1 MGKVPN
7 HGWRKSIKDAAQ
19 PTGIVYG
26 RNLKK
31 NDKESAKRSTS
42 YKASNPPPK
51 SVVPDDIQ

>member
-1 MGKVPN
+1 MGN
-7 HGWRKSIKDAAQ
+7 LIWHGWQKSIKDAAQ

-31 NDKESAKRSTS
+31 NDKESAKRSTT